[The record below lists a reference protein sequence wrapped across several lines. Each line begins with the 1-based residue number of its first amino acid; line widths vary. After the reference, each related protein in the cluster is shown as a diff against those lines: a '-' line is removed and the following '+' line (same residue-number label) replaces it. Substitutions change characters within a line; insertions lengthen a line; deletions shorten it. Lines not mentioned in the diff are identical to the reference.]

1 MPDHLANWYR
11 TFDTTARV
19 AAVVRRLE
27 AGVDFKTWRHDLTR
41 SRGDRGL
48 DLPKEP
54 EKALG
59 MKLALFRRFSESTI
73 DDIPTFGYAFIR
85 VGKNFDDNASNVI
98 QQLFMPMAREL
109 RRTLEREVGEVPAS
123 ERIVTLDHNSEGY
136 RHVMSALET
145 LEDVLRGSN

>member
-11 TFDTTARV
+11 TLDTTARV

-59 MKLALFRRFSESTI
+59 MELALFRRFSESTI
-73 DDIPTFGYAFIR
+73 DDIPTFGYAFMR
-85 VGKNFDDNASNVI
+85 VGKNFDDNASNVN
-98 QQLFMPMAREL
+98 
-109 RRTLEREVGEVPAS
+109 G
-123 ERIVTLDHNSEGY
+123 N
-136 RHVMSALET
+136 
-145 LEDVLRGSN
+145 